1 MIIVVLLSSSCQSK
15 QKEKTKIEHKGLGD
29 SSISIQPKKDLA
41 ITMNVARHFSFL
53 DSISKK
59 YNLSIEQIRTHTI
72 IDSFYYDTNLN
83 RSATFTGDTVF
94 IIHNT
99 FKGAI
104 VNCYRGT
111 GNYKLLIIFTL
122 DGTENT
128 DYKEIYSAG
137 DSDGDEDNYSWDDY
151 KLLTDSTFQTFES
164 YTRHNST
171 KQGEK
176 NKIKWQINDKGRI
189 DSVLHKVK

>member
-1 MIIVVLLSSSCQSK
+1 MHMLHSEVRNLLERHGTHECVRHNCADP
-15 QKEKTKIEHKGLGD
+15 KE
-29 SSISIQPKKDLA
+29 SQPA
-41 ITMNVARHFSFL
+41 
-53 DSISKK
+53 
-59 YNLSIEQIRTHTI
+59 
-72 IDSFYYDTNLN
+72 
-83 RSATFTGDTVF
+83 VF
-94 IIHNT
+94 EWR
-99 FKGAI
+99 